1 MSHDTSEGAPLDEAA
16 AALVHD
22 PPADAGEPVLD
33 LEEVVDPR
41 SPHIRSQLAVGL
53 TAAAAVGIVT
63 IAVQA
68 RGGSLSGWDQSVH
81 DWVLA
86 HRGTADITL
95 ATVVTT
101 GGITTLTL
109 PALAVVGA
117 LALPGSRSLR
127 SRLGAGALL
136 AVVGSVGVYAG
147 LLLNGAT
154 GRERPAVADWAGA
167 AGGPSF
173 PSGHTTAATIFALCC
188 AWALSARF
196 VSRGSRHLI
205 WGAAVL
211 WALAVG
217 WSRVWLGVHWPSDVV
232 GGWLF
237 GTAWCA
243 VAGALVAYVRHRSAE
258 RPSDVRTSA
267 GSS

>member
-1 MSHDTSEGAPLDEAA
+1 VSDGSAREAPEP
-16 AALVHD
+16 LVD
-22 PPADAGEPVLD
+22 I
-33 LEEVVDPR
+33 EEVVDPG

-68 RGGSLSGWDQSVH
+68 RGGSLSGWDQAVH

-86 HRGTADITL
+86 HRGPTDITL
-95 ATVVTT
+95 ATIVTT

-117 LALPGSRSLR
+117 AALPARSSWR
-127 SRLGAGALL
+127 SRIGAGALL
-136 AVVGSVGVYAG
+136 LGIGSVGVYAG

-154 GRERPAVADWAGA
+154 GRERPSVLDWAGA

-173 PSGHTTAATIFALCC
+173 PSGHTTAATVFALCC

-196 VSRGSRHLI
+196 DGAGSRRLL
-205 WGAAVL
+205 WSAAVL
-211 WALAVG
+211 WSLAVG
-217 WSRVWLGVHWPSDVV
+217 WSRVWLGVHWPSDVI

-237 GTAWCA
+237 ATAWCA
-243 VAGALVAYVRHRSAE
+243 VAGAGIAYVRRRS
-258 RPSDVRTSA
+258 VTSA
-267 GSS
+267 SAT

>member
-1 MSHDTSEGAPLDEAA
+1 MTSHATSPGMPNDEP
-16 AALVHD
+16 H
-22 PPADAGEPVLD
+22 DAGPVVD

-63 IAVQA
+63 IAVGA
-68 RGGSLSGWDQSVH
+68 RGGLLSGWDQAVH

-86 HRGTADITL
+86 HRGPGDITL
-95 ATVVTT
+95 ATIVTT
-101 GGITTLTL
+101 GGITALTL

-117 LALPGSRSLR
+117 VALPGRRSWR
-127 SRLGAGALL
+127 ARLAAGALL
-136 AVVGSVGVYAG
+136 AGVGAVGVYAG

-196 VSRGSRHLI
+196 LGRGSRRLI
-205 WGAAVL
+205 WTAAVL
-211 WALAVG
+211 WSLAVG

-237 GTAWCA
+237 ATAWCA
-243 VAGALVAYVRHRSAE
+243 VAGAVVAHLRHRSIA
-258 RPSDVRTSA
+258 PA
-267 GSS
+267 KA

>member
-1 MSHDTSEGAPLDEAA
+1 VTSPATSDGLPHESVASTMNDGCAREAP
-16 AALVHD
+16 
-22 PPADAGEPVLD
+22 EPVVD
-33 LEEVVDPR
+33 IEEVVDPR
-41 SPHIRSQLAVGL
+41 SPHIRSQLAVGM

-68 RGGSLSGWDQSVH
+68 RGGSLSGWDQTVH
-81 DWVLA
+81 DWVVA
-86 HRGTADITL
+86 HRGPTDITL
-95 ATVVTT
+95 ATIVTT

-109 PALAVVGA
+109 PALAAVGA
-117 LALPGSRSLR
+117 AALPRHSSWR
-127 SRLGAGALL
+127 SRIGAGALL
-136 AVVGSVGVYAG
+136 LGIGSAGVCAG

-154 GRERPAVADWAGA
+154 GRERPSVVDWAGA

-188 AWALSARF
+188 VWAVSAR
-196 VSRGSRHLI
+196 VDSTALRRLL

-211 WALAVG
+211 WSLAVG

-237 GTAWCA
+237 ATAWCA
-243 VAGALVAYVRHRSAE
+243 VAGAVIAYVRRRS
-258 RPSDVRTSA
+258 VTSHSA
-267 GSS
+267 L

>member
-1 MSHDTSEGAPLDEAA
+1 VTSHATPPGLPHDDPHAS
-16 AALVHD
+16 ALGV
-22 PPADAGEPVLD
+22 D

-63 IAVQA
+63 IAVGA
-68 RGGSLSGWDQSVH
+68 RGGLLSGWDQAVH
-81 DWVLA
+81 DWVVD
-86 HRGTADITL
+86 HRGPGDITL
-95 ATVVTT
+95 ATIVTT

-117 LALPGSRSLR
+117 IALPGRRSLR
-127 SRLGAGALL
+127 ARVAAGGLL
-136 AVVGSVGVYAG
+136 AGVGAVGVWAG

-154 GRERPAVADWAGA
+154 GRERPAVVDWAGA

-196 VSRGSRHLI
+196 LDRGSRRLI
-205 WGAAVL
+205 WLVAML
-211 WALAVG
+211 WSLAVG

-237 GTAWCA
+237 ATAWCA
-243 VAGALVAYVRHRSAE
+243 VAGAVVAYLRHRSAAA
-258 RPSDVRTSA
+258 PSTT
-267 GSS
+267 

>member
-1 MSHDTSEGAPLDEAA
+1 MGDGGAREGSEPLVDI
-16 AALVHD
+16 
-22 PPADAGEPVLD
+22 
-33 LEEVVDPR
+33 EEVVDPR
-41 SPHIRSQLAVGL
+41 SPHIRSQLAVAL

-68 RGGSLSGWDQSVH
+68 RGGSLSGWDQTVH

-86 HRGTADITL
+86 HRGPADITL

-117 LALPGSRSLR
+117 AALPRRSSWR
-127 SRLGAGALL
+127 SRIGAGALL
-136 AVVGSVGVYAG
+136 LGIGSVGVYAG

-154 GRERPAVADWAGA
+154 GRERPSVVDWAGA

-188 AWALSARF
+188 AWALSARADSAA
-196 VSRGSRHLI
+196 SRRLL
-205 WGAAVL
+205 WGAAGL
-211 WALAVG
+211 WSLAVG
-217 WSRVWLGVHWPSDVV
+217 WSRVWLGVHWPSDVI

-237 GTAWCA
+237 ATAWCA
-243 VAGALVAYVRHRSAE
+243 VASAVIAYVRSRA
-258 RPSDVRTSA
+258 VTSN
-267 GSS
+267 